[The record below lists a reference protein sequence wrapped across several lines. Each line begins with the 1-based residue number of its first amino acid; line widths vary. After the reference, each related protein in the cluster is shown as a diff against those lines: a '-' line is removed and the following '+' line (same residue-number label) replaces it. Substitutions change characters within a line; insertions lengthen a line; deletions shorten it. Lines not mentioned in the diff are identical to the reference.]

1 MKQKLYTLLIATGL
15 LMLSHMG
22 YSQTDSSIEK
32 IDGYFDHIVVT
43 VPGIHFDSLM
53 QVLKSNLPNSVAIMP
68 QNNKAFLI
76 PEKTIPY
83 VELWNSSMVPNTG
96 SQISLGSEDENAI
109 AKSKSYY
116 GYEGIAYGEMF
127 TVGAEYSSGH
137 PYGGNFF
144 VSYGSMNL
152 SNPSNSI
159 EVKQLNETYTLL
171 PNIRTSVK
179 DDYEFFGIAIEEVDE
194 DSFIATDLND
204 KVVRTKLVKSTPEA
218 VLGGGIGHVSL
229 SFELNDP
236 VYEERTELSI
246 SDEIKLVFDEKSF
259 TLILLNSHYKE

>member
-1 MKQKLYTLLIATGL
+1 MKQKLYTLVIATGL
-15 LMLSHMG
+15 LMFSHMG
-22 YSQTDSSIEK
+22 YSQSDSSNEK

-68 QNNKAFLI
+68 ENDKAFLL
-76 PEKTIPY
+76 PENTIPY
-83 VELWNSSMVPNTG
+83 VELWNSSMAPNTG
-96 SQISLGSEDENAI
+96 SQISLGSKDENAI
-109 AKSKSYY
+109 AKAQSYY
-116 GYEGIAYGEMF
+116 GFEGTAYGEMF

-159 EVKQLNETYTLL
+159 EVKQLNEIYTLL

-179 DDYEFFGIAIEEVDE
+179 DDYAFFGITVEGD
-194 DSFIATDLND
+194 DDGSFIATDAKGTVLN
-204 KVVRTKLVKSTPEA
+204 TKLVESTPAA

-229 SFELNDP
+229 YFELNEP
-236 VYEERTELSI
+236 VYEERTELTI

-259 TLILLNSHYKE
+259 TLILLNSHYE